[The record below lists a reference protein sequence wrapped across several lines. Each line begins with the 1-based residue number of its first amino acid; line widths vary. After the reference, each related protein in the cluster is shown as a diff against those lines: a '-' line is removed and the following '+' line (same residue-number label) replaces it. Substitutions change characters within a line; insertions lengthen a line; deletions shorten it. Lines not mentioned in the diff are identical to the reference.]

1 MTTAPARACWPRVNS
16 PQGAAIIPPAISR
29 AVHCV
34 ATACHLSGSNLREKL
49 MPSIRRW
56 SVVVGAVLVGL
67 IVGWTSASLRAD
79 ADKPAA
85 LVYEL
90 RTYTTEEGRLL
101 ALHAR
106 FKDHTMKLFEKH
118 GMKNVLYFTAIDADG
133 KSADNKLI
141 YLLAHKSQAA
151 AKASFDAFRQDPE
164 WIAARDASEKD
175 GKIVAKLESQFLNLT
190 EYSPGQ

>member
-1 MTTAPARACWPRVNS
+1 
-16 PQGAAIIPPAISR
+16 
-29 AVHCV
+29 
-34 ATACHLSGSNLREKL
+34 

-90 RTYTTEEGRLL
+90 RTYTTEEGRLP

-106 FKDHTMKLFEKH
+106 
-118 GMKNVLYFTAIDADG
+118 TACPLQGLHDQAVRE
-133 KSADNKLI
+133 AWHEEHP
-141 YLLAHKSQAA
+141 LLHS
-151 AKASFDAFRQDPE
+151 
-164 WIAARDASEKD
+164 
-175 GKIVAKLESQFLNLT
+175 G
-190 EYSPGQ
+190 

>member
-1 MTTAPARACWPRVNS
+1 
-16 PQGAAIIPPAISR
+16 
-29 AVHCV
+29 
-34 ATACHLSGSNLREKL
+34 

-90 RTYTTEEGRLL
+90 RTYTTEEGRLP

-106 FKDHTMKLFEKH
+106 FKDHTIRLFEKH
-118 GMKNVLYFTAIDADG
+118 GMKNVLYFTPVDSDG
-133 KSADNKLI
+133 KSVDNKLV

-175 GKIVAKLESQFLNLT
+175 GKIVAKLETQFFNLT

>member
-1 MTTAPARACWPRVNS
+1 
-16 PQGAAIIPPAISR
+16 
-29 AVHCV
+29 
-34 ATACHLSGSNLREKL
+34 

-90 RTYTTEEGRLL
+90 RTYTTEEGRLP

-106 FKDHTMKLFEKH
+106 FKDYTIKLFEKH
-118 GMKNVLYFTAIDADG
+118 GMKNILYFTPVDSDG
-133 KSADNKLI
+133 KSVDNKLV

-175 GKIVAKLESQFLNLT
+175 GKIVA
-190 EYSPGQ
+190 

>member
-1 MTTAPARACWPRVNS
+1 
-16 PQGAAIIPPAISR
+16 
-29 AVHCV
+29 
-34 ATACHLSGSNLREKL
+34 

-90 RTYTTEEGRLL
+90 RTYTTEEGRLP

-106 FKDHTMKLFEKH
+106 FKDHTIKLFEKH
-118 GMKNVLYFTAIDADG
+118 GMKNVLYFTPVDSDG
-133 KSADNKLI
+133 KSVDNKLV

-190 EYSPGQ
+190 EYSPGK

>member
-1 MTTAPARACWPRVNS
+1 
-16 PQGAAIIPPAISR
+16 
-29 AVHCV
+29 
-34 ATACHLSGSNLREKL
+34 

-90 RTYTTEEGRLL
+90 RTYTTEEGRLP

-106 FKDHTMKLFEKH
+106 FKDHTIKLFEKH
-118 GMKNVLYFTAIDADG
+118 GMKNVLYFTTVDSDG
-133 KSADNKLI
+133 KSVDNKLV

-190 EYSPGQ
+190 EYSPGR

>member
-1 MTTAPARACWPRVNS
+1 
-16 PQGAAIIPPAISR
+16 
-29 AVHCV
+29 
-34 ATACHLSGSNLREKL
+34 

-90 RTYTTEEGRLL
+90 RTYTTEEGRLP

-106 FKDHTMKLFEKH
+106 FKDHTIKLFEKH
-118 GMKNVLYFTAIDADG
+118 GMKNVLYFTPVDSDG
-133 KSADNKLI
+133 KSVDNKLV

-175 GKIVAKLESQFLNLT
+175 GKIVAKLETQFFNLT

>member
-1 MTTAPARACWPRVNS
+1 
-16 PQGAAIIPPAISR
+16 
-29 AVHCV
+29 
-34 ATACHLSGSNLREKL
+34 

-90 RTYTTEEGRLL
+90 RTYTTEEGRLP

-106 FKDHTMKLFEKH
+106 FKDHTIKLFEKH
-118 GMKNVLYFTAIDADG
+118 GRKNVLYFTAIDADG

-164 WIAARDASEKD
+164 WIVARDASEKD

-190 EYSPGQ
+190 EYSPGK

>member
-1 MTTAPARACWPRVNS
+1 
-16 PQGAAIIPPAISR
+16 
-29 AVHCV
+29 
-34 ATACHLSGSNLREKL
+34 

-90 RTYTTEEGRLL
+90 RTYTTEEGRLP

-106 FKDHTMKLFEKH
+106 FKDHTIRLFEKH
-118 GMKNVLYFTAIDADG
+118 GMKNVLYFTPVDSDG
-133 KSADNKLI
+133 KSVDNKLV

-190 EYSPGQ
+190 EYSPGK

>member
-1 MTTAPARACWPRVNS
+1 MLSVRRLAVV
-16 PQGAAIIPPAISR
+16 AAA
-29 AVHCV
+29 
-34 ATACHLSGSNLREKL
+34 L
-49 MPSIRRW
+49 
-56 SVVVGAVLVGL
+56 LVGL
-67 IVGWTSASLRAD
+67 VVGWTSASLRAE
-79 ADKPAA
+79 ADKPAV

-90 RTYTTEEGRLL
+90 RTYTTEEGRLP

-118 GMKNVLYFTAIDADG
+118 GMKNVLYFTGVDKDG
-133 KSADNKLI
+133 KPVENKLV

-190 EYSPGQ
+190 EYSPGR

>member
-1 MTTAPARACWPRVNS
+1 
-16 PQGAAIIPPAISR
+16 
-29 AVHCV
+29 
-34 ATACHLSGSNLREKL
+34 

-67 IVGWTSASLRAD
+67 IVGWTSALLRAD

-90 RTYTTEEGRLL
+90 RTYTTEEGRLP

-118 GMKNVLYFTAIDADG
+118 GMKNVLYFTAIDSDG

-190 EYSPGQ
+190 EYSPGR